1 MQFDAIP
8 VALGI
13 EGFRVIATDE
23 REDVVEVAVE
33 TMIPAACC
41 SHCGHAD
48 GRAKERKPLWIRDT
62 PIRPGKQTWLI
73 WHKRRFTCGRCQRT
87 FTETHSEIPPRAT
100 HTLRFDRYL
109 AGRAVETPYAQV
121 ADEEGVTFYRI
132 DKAACRAA
140 TAMLG
145 AKGFGNPTRL
155 CIDEQSH
162 RRGHVY
168 NTVFSDPDR
177 RRVLELIET
186 RNQRPVQDFLASLP
200 EATRRSIREVVI
212 DMHDPYRRAIE
223 NALPGAQ
230 IVADRFHV
238 ERFIANALD
247 KVRRQLQQSVRI
259 KAKRQRSNPER
270 QLLFR
275 SRHKLLRGKRRLTIR
290 DLDSLAVIFGAYPE
304 LQQAWELRWRFRLI
318 YEAPDVA
325 EGRRRLRDW
334 CTEAE
339 ESGLVPFVETVA
351 VLRSWEDKVLAYFTS
366 GLTNAY
372 AEGITNKIKVI
383 KRRGYGFRNFGNFRR
398 RVLVQCA

>member
-13 EGFRVIATDE
+13 EGFRVIASDE
-23 REDVVEVAVE
+23 REDVVEVAIE
-33 TMIPAACC
+33 TTIPAACC
-41 SHCGHAD
+41 PRCGHAD
-48 GRAKERKPLWIRDT
+48 GRAKERKPLWIRDI
-62 PIRPGKQTWLI
+62 PLRPGKQTWLI
-73 WHKRRFTCGRCQRT
+73 WHKRRFTCMRCRKT
-87 FTETHSEIPPRAT
+87 FTETNPAIPPRST
-100 HTLRFDRYL
+100 HTRRFDRYL

-132 DKAACRAA
+132 DKAARWAA
-140 TAMLG
+140 SPVLDGPA
-145 AKGFGNPTRL
+145 FGNPTRL

-177 RRVLELIET
+177 KRVLELIET

-200 EATRRSIREVVI
+200 EPTRRSIKEVVI
-212 DMHDPYRRAIE
+212 DMHDPYRKAIE
-223 NALPGAQ
+223 NALPDAQ

-259 KAKRQRSNPER
+259 KAKRQRSNPAR

-275 SRHKLLRGKRRLTIR
+275 SRHRLLRGRTRLTVG
-290 DLDSLAVIFGAYPE
+290 DLDSLTVLFDAYPE
-304 LQQAWELRWRFRLI
+304 LHLAWELRWRFHLV
-318 YEAPDVA
+318 YEAPDAA
-325 EGRRRLRDW
+325 EGRRRLRAW
-334 CTEAE
+334 CSEAE
-339 ESGLVPFVETVA
+339 RSGLTPFIEAVP
-351 VLRSWEDKVLAYFTS
+351 VLRLWEDKILAYFTS
-366 GLTNAY
+366 GLTNAF

-398 RVLVQCA
+398 RVLVQCG